1 MEVLLKFWTILI
13 NNDDNINNHD
23 VCMRCGGKQQIEHN
37 SLREQTAYHTNRTTV
52 IKQLL
57 LEVLLIMIS
66 IQHRHR
72 HRHRREPK

>member
-1 MEVLLKFWTILI
+1 
-13 NNDDNINNHD
+13 
-23 VCMRCGGKQQIEHN
+23 MRCGGKQQIEHN
-37 SLREQTAYHTNRTTV
+37 SLREQTAYHTNRTSV